1 MHRRFPAL
9 LAAAAFL
16 AVLIAVPA
24 TAGSSPQAQKAQR
37 PRSLTVSVNIT
48 SFNAAAK
55 RGSSTANGTVSA
67 VLQDSDGHATR
78 IKQPVSLAVKS
89 GGSCRIL
96 ALVLDQLKLNLL
108 GLNVNLDKVNLEI
121 TGRKRGGVLGSL
133 FCKLANAQVKKTR
146 AAAAHKLTAH
156 VRRKG
161 LRPIRFT
168 VPLKPVQ
175 SAQSTG
181 TPTCQVLNLI
191 LGPLNLD
198 LLGLV
203 VDLNKVNLNITAT
216 RGQGKLGDIFCEL
229 ADDNQSGAPQ

>member
-1 MHRRFPAL
+1 MYHRFLAP
-9 LAAAAFL
+9 LAAVTLLVALTAA
-16 AVLIAVPA
+16 PA
-24 TAGSSPQAQKAQR
+24 TSSPPPKKQ
-37 PRSLTVSVNIT
+37 RSLTVSVNIT
-48 SFNAAAK
+48 SFKAASKKSTTAQ
-55 RGSSTANGTVSA
+55 GSVSA

-78 IKQPVSLAVKS
+78 IKQPVTLAVKS

-96 ALVLDQLKLNLL
+96 GLVLDQLKLNLL
-108 GLNVNLDKVNLEI
+108 GLNVKLDKVNLQI
-121 TGRKRGGVLGSL
+121 TGNKRGGVLGSL

-146 AAAAHKLTAH
+146 AAAARKLTAH
-156 VRRKG
+156 VRRGG

-168 VPLKPVQ
+168 VPLKPVRA
-175 SAQSTG
+175 AQATA
-181 TPTCQVLNLI
+181 TPTCEVLTLV

-229 ADDNQSGAPQ
+229 ADNNQSGAAQ

>member
-1 MHRRFPAL
+1 MSYRRFPAL
-9 LAAAAFL
+9 LTAAILL
-16 AVLIAVPA
+16 AVLVAVPA
-24 TAGSSPQAQKAQR
+24 TAESPSSSRAQAPQ
-37 PRSLTVSVNIT
+37 SLTVKVDVTGFS
-48 SFNAAAK
+48 AAAK
-55 RGSSTANGTVSA
+55 GRTTAQGTVTA
-67 VLQDSDGHATR
+67 VLQDSDGHGTS
-78 IKQPVSLAVKS
+78 IKQPVTLAVKS

-96 ALVLDQLKLNLL
+96 GLVLDQLRLNLL
-108 GLNVNLDKVNLEI
+108 GLNVNLDKVNLQI
-121 TGRKRGGVLGSL
+121 TGRRRGGVLGSL

-146 AAAAHKLTAH
+146 VAAARKLTAH

-181 TPTCQVLNLI
+181 TPTCQVLNLV

-203 VDLNKVNLNITAT
+203 VDLNKVNLNITAS

-229 ADDNQSGAPQ
+229 ADNNGSGAAQ